1 MVDLVKN
8 KIDELRDFMEV
19 LNIKSVKDIPTRNSL
34 TKKLQSGDFTF
45 RDAWFAKAYDQG
57 LNVSGALFK
66 DSRALDVKEIANH
79 LKKEFPLRITTG
91 QGIGPMAKTIKQ
103 IQKKFDSLSYN
114 QSFLD
119 ANPVAVKNLIEQNDI
134 FTKSGKQITAL
145 YGSIESI
152 KVGSL
157 GKTVAGQT
165 RIFNAIPDDKIIGKI
180 LEGISEIPNQAHREL
195 LLLNLF
201 GTRGQQNLEMVASRD
216 MALDV
221 DRPFYGRESGTVHA
235 VDVMTGRKPLATVPF
250 GPFMRDMLDNRY
262 DRMTLNGTNTY
273 IEMWKDIDSNFDMG
287 KLVNEFLFNDVGGK
301 SVLSDEEISKLGRK
315 PNGFTDLRRLV
326 LSWASKLD
334 NPALAAELLTHG
346 TAKSHDALDLV
357 TNKHYIPSEGTPE
370 NVMRKFTTRIEQK
383 VAQVLGHTTYASFNK
398 EVRVRKNSNN
408 TSGVKFG
415 KNVVIP
421 KVSTIINP
429 DIDDVKLDS
438 TSIDETGLEDEVESL
453 YEDRQE
459 NKRSRYREDTGIR
472 NARVEDQI
480 KNNYEKNIKLDP
492 DYTMEDAKNAIV
504 KGKYKA
510 PEKPNEVYDKLSNAL
525 DNIINKGKTQA
536 REIVGDI
543 STGVDRLA
551 SKSTYKETAEMF
563 LDPAEW
569 QKTAKQLAPLG
580 MLVGGKF
587 AKVGRAAYGVG
598 KAIIKP
604 SPGTLG
610 RSEVTLESMA
620 TLEEESGMAD
630 KRREFSDAKERKKDA
645 QSLADIEYNMQQNQ
659 SQIGDGKLPVD
670 EQMKKFGF

>member
-8 KIDELRDFMEV
+8 KINELRDFMEV
-19 LNIKSVKDIPTRNSL
+19 LNIKSIKDIPTRNSL

-66 DSRALDVKEIANH
+66 DSRALDIREIANH
-79 LKKEFPLRITTG
+79 IKKEFPLRITTG

-103 IQKKFDSLSYN
+103 IQKKFDSLKYN
-114 QSFLD
+114 QPFLD

-145 YGSIESI
+145 YSSIESI

-157 GKTVAGQT
+157 GKTIAGQT

-250 GPFMRDMLDNRY
+250 GPFMRDMLDARW
-262 DRMTLNGTNTY
+262 DRMTLKGTNTY

-287 KLVNEFLFNDVGGK
+287 KLVNEFLFNDAAGK
-301 SVLSDEEISKLGRK
+301 SVLSDEEIAKLGRK

-383 VAQVLGHTTYASFNK
+383 VAQVLGHKTYKSFNK
-398 EVRVRKNSNN
+398 EMRIRKHANN

-421 KVSTIINP
+421 KVSTIVNP
-429 DIDDVKLDS
+429 DIDDVILDS
-438 TSIDETGLEDEVESL
+438 TSIDETGLDSETDSL
-453 YEDRQE
+453 FEDRKE
-459 NKRSRYREDTGIR
+459 NKRAKYREDTATR
-472 NARVEDQI
+472 NAGVEDQI
-480 KNNYEKNIKLDP
+480 KSNYDKNIKLDP
-492 DYTMEDAKNAIV
+492 DYTMEDAKNAIT
-504 KGKYKA
+504 KGRYKT
-510 PEKPNEVYDKLSNAL
+510 PEKPNDVFDALSSAL
-525 DNIINKGKTQA
+525 DDIIDKGKTQA
-536 REIVGDI
+536 REMVGDI
-543 STGVDRLA
+543 STGVNRLT

-563 LDPAEW
+563 LDPEEW
-569 QKTAKQLAPLG
+569 QKAAKQLAPLG

-587 AKVGRAAYGVG
+587 AKAGKLAYGVS

-620 TLEEESGMAD
+620 TLEQQSGAAE
-630 KRREFSDAKERKKDA
+630 KKAALAAASERKEDS
-645 QSLADIEYNMQQNQ
+645 QSLADIEYDMQQNQ